1 MVLVV
6 YRMKFLFCRP
16 PGGVTNVF
24 CGMTVKYGTNND
36 LSAPS
41 GDYHLLFYVLGEIES
56 LPACSEISLPGA

>member
-1 MVLVV
+1 M
-6 YRMKFLFCRP
+6 
-16 PGGVTNVF
+16 F
-24 CGMTVKYGTNND
+24 CGMTVKYGTNDD